1 VLAGE
6 ELFEGGGAVEGGELL
21 ILLEGVLVVEA
32 FEGSLVRLSA
42 EPILLY
48 AAWRRCGDVRWL
60 REGYQPNDGC
70 GNQPTD
76 PLQRWG
82 PMGIHRR

>member
-6 ELFEGGGAVEGGELL
+6 ELFEGGVAVEGGELL

-32 FEGSLVRLSA
+32 FEGSLARLSA
-42 EPILLY
+42 APILLR
-48 AAWRRCGDVRWL
+48 ARGEVRWL
-60 REGYQPNDGC
+60 REGYPPNDGC